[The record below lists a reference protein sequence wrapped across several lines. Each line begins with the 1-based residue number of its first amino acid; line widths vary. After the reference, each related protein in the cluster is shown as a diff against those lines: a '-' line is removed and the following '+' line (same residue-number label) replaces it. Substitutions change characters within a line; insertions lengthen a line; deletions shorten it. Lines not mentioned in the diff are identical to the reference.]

1 MLMTGGLGLS
11 LTALVIAQA
20 LHALTFA
27 THHTA
32 CIAMVSRHFPGRLR
46 ARGQALF
53 TVIGYGLGGVLG
65 VVAGGA
71 IASGWG
77 FEAMFFA
84 AAALGLAATLCAWR
98 VLRTAPMA
106 DAPASAA

>member
-1 MLMTGGLGLS
+1 MTAGLGQWLA
-11 LTALVIAQA
+11 ALYLAQL

-53 TVIGYGLGGVLG
+53 TVIGYGFGGVVG
-65 VVAGGA
+65 VLAGGA
-71 IASGWG
+71 MASRWG
-77 FEAMFFA
+77 FQVLFA
-84 AAALGLAATLCAWR
+84 AAAVLGLLALGCAWQMQR
-98 VLRTAPMA
+98 LHREAGVA
-106 DAPASAA
+106 